1 MKFVR
6 SPKQEEI
13 AYYTSDF
20 SGSEYD
26 FQETPAVELNIK
38 CNYGSDYDG
47 ADLTLHLTDSELEEV
62 LDFIKGKL
70 HETTKLFLRNELKE
84 RNTENAGVILYLLD
98 NPD

>member
-26 FQETPAVELNIK
+26 FQESPAVELNIK

-47 ADLTLHLTDSELEEV
+47 TDLTLHLTDSELEEV

-70 HETTKLFLRNELKE
+70 HETTKLFFKNEIRE
-84 RNTENAGVILYLLD
+84 RSENAGVILYLLD

>member
-26 FQETPAVELNIK
+26 FQEAPAVELNIK

-47 ADLTLHLTDSELEEV
+47 ADLTLHLTDLELEEV

-70 HETTKLFLRNELKE
+70 HETTKLFLKNEIKE
-84 RNTENAGVILYLLD
+84 RNDNVGVILYLLD